1 MDDIIRRIGWGEAIE
16 RNETVRWRK
25 DGTPVEVSLSMSP
38 IKAASGAIIGI
49 SKTARDMTESQ
60 QAQETLR
67 ESEQLARGIIN
78 SAIDAFVQVDQ
89 RGIIQDWNP
98 QAETIFGWRREEVL
112 GKNVFELM
120 GRQDGPG
127 PIRPALERFLLSGR
141 EQVQQP
147 RHEVQIKRRDG
158 RELTAELSITALRT
172 RGGFVFNAFIRDITE
187 QNRTQQTLRQ
197 QTEERRR
204 IFETS
209 QDLIM
214 VMDSRGAL
222 VQISP
227 SCETILGYPP
237 DEMIGRNGVD
247 FIHPDDLANSREE
260 MRAARR
266 GERPK
271 LRTRACIHKD
281 GREVWLSWLGAW
293 SEPVRRFFFVG
304 RDMTESRQAQETLRE
319 SEQLAR
325 GIIDTAL
332 DAFVQI
338 DESSNIRRLEFAGGS
353 DLRMV
358 ARGSARK
365 EPDRPDHCRAG
376 PGIFQGRPAALSG
389 VRAGSD
395 PRAPPRN
402 LARRRDGKEFTAEL
416 SVTALKPPR
425 RHPVQRVRPR
435 SHRQDRGGGADPAG
449 RKDGSRR
456 PAHRRHRA

>member
-1 MDDIIRRIGWGEAIE
+1 MASSPAGIRPPNACSAIAPQKPLASIS
-16 RNETVRWRK
+16 RSSHRRTGRRRWTTSSAGSAGAKPSNATKRSARRK
-25 DGTPVEVSLSMSP
+25 DGTSVEVSLGIAP

-112 GKNVFELM
+112 GKNVFDLM
-120 GRQDGPG
+120 GRQGGPG
-127 PIRPALERFLLSGR
+127 PIRTALERFLLSGR
-141 EQVQQP
+141 DQVQQP
-147 RHEVQIKRRDG
+147 RHEVQIRRRDG

-197 QTEERRR
+197 QAEELRR

-222 VQISP
+222 IQISP

-237 DEMIGRNGVD
+237 DEMIGRTAVD
-247 FIHPDDLANSREE
+247 FVHSDHLANSREE
-260 MRAARR
+260 MRALRR

-271 LRTRACIHKD
+271 LADMRCLHKD
-281 GREVWLSWLGAW
+281 GREVWLSWLGVW

-304 RDMTESRQAQETLRE
+304 RDMSESRKAAGDIARKRANGARHYQHRARRLHSERRE
-319 SEQLAR
+319 Q
-325 GIIDTAL
+325 
-332 DAFVQI
+332 QH
-338 DESSNIRRLEFAGGS
+338 RRLEFAGGS
-353 DLRMV
+353 DVRV
-358 ARGSARK
+358 VTRGSPWK
-365 EPDRPDHCRAG
+365 KPDRLDHCRAG
-376 PGIFQGRPAALSG
+376 PCIFQGRPAALSG
-389 VRAGSD
+389 VRGRIRSSGAAAKLWPND
-395 PRAPPRN
+395 TTERN
-402 LARRRDGKEFTAEL
+402 SE
-416 SVTALKPPR
+416 PN
-425 RHPVQRVRPR
+425 
-435 SHRQDRGGGADPAG
+435 
-449 RKDGSRR
+449 
-456 PAHRRHRA
+456 